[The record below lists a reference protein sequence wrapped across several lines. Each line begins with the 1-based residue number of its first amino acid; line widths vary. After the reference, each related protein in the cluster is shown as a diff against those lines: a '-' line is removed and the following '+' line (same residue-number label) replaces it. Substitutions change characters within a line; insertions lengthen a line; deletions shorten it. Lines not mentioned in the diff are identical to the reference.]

1 LIFRIPIQIIAG
13 GMALQILSDA
23 AYLAFTANTSNPA
36 PEGYNGARMTLTSGT
51 KLGPYEIQSPLGA
64 GGMGEVH
71 RARDTRLAREV
82 AIKVLPEAFA
92 RNTDRLERFEHEA
105 RLLST
110 VNHPNIL
117 AIHDVGCQGELHYLV
132 SELLEGQTLREKM
145 AAGPLSQRRV
155 TEYAVEI
162 ARGLAAAH
170 EKGVV
175 HRDLKPDN
183 IFITKDNRVKILDFG
198 LAKQVVGDGSLSA
211 ESATMTSP
219 TPTQPG
225 TVMGT
230 VGYMSPEQVRGQIVD
245 HRSDIF
251 SFGAILYE
259 MVSGKRAFKGDT
271 SVETMNAIL
280 KEDPPELSESGLNVM
295 PGLDR
300 IVRHC
305 LEKEP
310 GLRFQSARDLS
321 FDLESLSSLSSA
333 SKTVVAARA
342 SQRRLRNALLIAI
355 PVLLVAAAAF
365 WAGHAAQ
372 NSPAPVFT
380 RLTFRGGHVGSAR
393 FSPDGHTVVY
403 SAEFGDEPLQIY
415 TTRPDAP
422 QSRELGL
429 KNSSILAV
437 SKQDELAI
445 TLNHLQMAA
454 NAGGGTLARVPLTGG
469 SPRELNEAV
478 GSADWSPDGQSLAFC
493 ALTDKSARLEYPQGT
508 RLYETQ
514 GWIGQLRISP
524 DGNLVA
530 FIDHPIRWDSLGRVM
545 VVDRQGKSRVLT
557 GSFSDIRGLAWAPS
571 GKEIW
576 FTGSAVH
583 LSGNLFAVDL
593 QGHQRLVWAGAG
605 GVVLQDIS
613 PDGRVLFIR
622 ENRRRG
628 IAGLFPGHNSEVDMS
643 WQDWSLLTRISPD
656 GKWIFFSEEGD
667 GGGKQYSAYM
677 RATDGSPAIRLGDGT
692 PYGIS
697 PDLKWVSSIIPGQP
711 QQLWLLPTRAG
722 EPKNL
727 SQPGFDYDFATWF
740 PDGKHM
746 FVIGREPGK
755 QTRSYLT
762 TMDSGVLKPV
772 TPEGVQ
778 GFPTEDGK
786 EIISRQGEVLTF
798 YPIGGGQPRS
808 VKAKIPDLIFPLSG
822 ATGRYVIG
830 AEQPGVP
837 LKLYRY
843 DTLTGEKQPWRELV
857 PADRSGVFNATM
869 FDVTPD
875 ARWYAY
881 SYVRDLSDVYLVEG
895 LR

>member
-1 LIFRIPIQIIAG
+1 MLTG
-13 GMALQILSDA
+13 GA
-23 AYLAFTANTSNPA
+23 
-36 PEGYNGARMTLTSGT
+36 
-51 KLGPYEIQSPLGA
+51 KLGPYEIVGPLGA

-92 RNTDRLERFEHEA
+92 RDADRLQRFEHEA

-117 AIHDVGCQGELHYLV
+117 AIYDVGQQGDLHYLV
-132 SELLEGQTLREKM
+132 SELLDGQTLREKM
-145 AAGPLSQRRV
+145 TSGPLSQRRV
-155 TEYAVEI
+155 TEYAVEM

-198 LAKQVVGDGSLSA
+198 LAKQALLEGGLSGQ
-211 ESATMTSP
+211 SVTMGGP

-230 VGYMSPEQVRGQIVD
+230 VGYMSPEQVRGQTLD

-271 SVETMNAIL
+271 GVETMNAIL
-280 KEDPPELSESGLNVM
+280 KEDPPELSQSGLNVM

-305 LEKEP
+305 LDKEP

-321 FDLESLSSLSSA
+321 FDLESLSSPSTGTATVGASHLS
-333 SKTVVAARA
+333 
-342 SQRRLRNALLIAI
+342 QMRLRTPLLIAV
-355 PVLLVAAAAF
+355 PVLFLLTAAAF
-365 WAGHAAQ
+365 WAGRASRETAA
-372 NSPAPVFT
+372 PLFT
-380 RLTFRGGHVGSAR
+380 RLTFRGGHVSSAR

-403 SAEFGDEPLQIY
+403 SAAFGDEPLQIY

-422 QSRELGL
+422 QSRDLGL
-429 KNSSILAV
+429 KHSSILAV
-437 SKQDELAI
+437 SRQDELAV
-445 TLNHLQMAA
+445 TLNHVQGTA

-469 SPRELNEAV
+469 SPRELSEAV
-478 GSADWSPDGQSLAFC
+478 GCADWSPDGQSLAFG
-493 ALTDKSARLEYPQGT
+493 AMTEKGVRLEYPQGT
-508 RLYETQ
+508 VLYETQ
-514 GWIGQLRISP
+514 GWIDKVRVSP
-524 DGNLVA
+524 DGNLVG
-530 FIDHPIRWDSLGRVM
+530 FIDHPIRWDSLGSVM
-545 VVDRQGKSRVLT
+545 VTDRQGKRRVLA
-557 GSFSDIRGLAWAPS
+557 GPFSDIRGIAWSPS

-576 FTGSAVH
+576 FTASNVH
-583 LSGNLFAVDL
+583 LSSNLFAVDME
-593 QGHQRLVWAGAG
+593 GHQRLVWASAG

-613 PDGRVLFIR
+613 SDGRVLFIR

-628 IAGLFPGHNSEVDMS
+628 IAGLFPGHVSETDLS
-643 WQDWSLLTRISPD
+643 WQDWSLITRISPD

-667 GGGKQYSAYM
+667 GGGQKYSAYM

-692 PYGIS
+692 PYGVS
-697 PDLKWVSSIIPGQP
+697 PDLKWVASIIPGQP

-727 SQPGFDYDFATWF
+727 SQPGFDYDFAVWF
-740 PDGKHM
+740 PDGKHLL
-746 FVIGREPGK
+746 VTGREPGK

-762 TMDSGVLKPV
+762 TMDGGPLTAI
-772 TPEGVQ
+772 TPEGLQ
-778 GFPTEDGK
+778 GFPTEDGN
-786 EIISRQGEVLTF
+786 EVVARQGDMLMF
-798 YPIGGGQPRS
+798 YPVSGGQPRS
-808 VKAKIPDLIFPLSG
+808 VKAKIPNLAFPDSG
-822 ATGRYVIG
+822 STGRYVIG
-830 AEQPGVP
+830 AEKEEVP
-837 LKLYRY
+837 LVLYRY
-843 DTLTGEKQPWRELV
+843 DTETGEKKFWKELV
-857 PADRSGVFNATM
+857 PADRAGVFVANV
-869 FDVTPD
+869 FDITPD

-895 LR
+895 LK

>member
-1 LIFRIPIQIIAG
+1 
-13 GMALQILSDA
+13 MAL
-23 AYLAFTANTSNPA
+23 TA
-36 PEGYNGARMTLTSGT
+36 GT
-51 KLGPYEIQSPLGA
+51 RLGPYEIQSPLGA

-82 AIKVLPEAFA
+82 AIKVLPETFA
-92 RNTDRLERFEHEA
+92 RNADRLERFEHEA

-117 AIHDVGCQGELHYLV
+117 AIHDVGCQGDLHYLV
-132 SELLEGQTLREKM
+132 SELLEGQTLRERM
-145 AAGPLSQRRV
+145 SAGPLSQRRV

-198 LAKQVVGDGSLSA
+198 LAKQAIVEGGLSGQ
-211 ESATMTSP
+211 SATMAGP

-230 VGYMSPEQVRGQIVD
+230 VGYMSPEQVRGQTVD
-245 HRSDIF
+245 HRSDFF

-259 MVSGKRAFKGDT
+259 MVSGKRAFKGDS

-295 PGLDR
+295 PGLER

-305 LEKEP
+305 LEKDP
-310 GLRFQSARDLS
+310 GLRFQSARDLA
-321 FDLESLSSLSSA
+321 FDLDSLSSLSSA
-333 SKTVVAARA
+333 TKAVAGSRLSPA
-342 SQRRLRNALLIAI
+342 RLRNSLAIGIAA
-355 PVLLVAAAAF
+355 VLLAAAAF
-365 WAGHAAQ
+365 WAWHATRK
-372 NSPAPVFT
+372 SSAPVFT
-380 RLTFRGGHVGSAR
+380 RLTFRGGHVSAAR
-393 FSPDGHTVVY
+393 FSPDGHTIVY
-403 SAEFGDEPLQIY
+403 SAAFGDEPLQIY

-429 KNSSILAV
+429 KNSSVLAV

-445 TLNHLQMAA
+445 TLNHVQPWA
-454 NAGGGTLARVPLTGG
+454 NAGGGTLARLPLTGG

-478 GSADWSPDGQSLAFC
+478 GSADWAPDGQSLAFC
-493 ALTDKSARLEYPQGT
+493 ALTANSAQLEYPQGT

-514 GWIGQLRISP
+514 GWIGNLRVSP

-530 FIDHPIRWDSLGRVM
+530 FIDHPIRWDSLGSVM
-545 VVDRQGKSRVLT
+545 IVDRQGKHRALT
-557 GSFSDIRGLAWAPS
+557 GSFSDVRGLAWSRS
-571 GKEIW
+571 GKEVW
-576 FTGSAVH
+576 FTASNVH
-583 LSGNLFAVDL
+583 LSSNLFAVDL
-593 QGHQRLVWAGAG
+593 EGHQRLVWASAG
-605 GVVLQDIS
+605 GVVLHDIFS
-613 PDGRVLFIR
+613 DGRVLFIR

-628 IAGLFPGHNSEVDMS
+628 IAGLFPGHDAEIDMS

-667 GGGKQYSAYM
+667 GGGQKYSAYM
-677 RATDGSPAIRLGDGT
+677 RATDGSPAIRLGDGS
-692 PYGIS
+692 PYGVS
-697 PDLKWVSSIIPGQP
+697 PDLKWVASIIPGQP

-727 SQPGFDYDFATWF
+727 SQPGFDYDFAIWL
-740 PDGKHM
+740 PDGKHLL
-746 FVIGREPGK
+746 VTGREPGK

-762 TMDSGVLKPV
+762 TMDSGLLTAV

-778 GFPTEDGK
+778 GFPTADGK
-786 EIISRQGEVLTF
+786 EFIARQGDFLMF
-798 YPIGGGQPRS
+798 YPVGGGQPRS
-808 VKAKIPDLIFPLSG
+808 IKAKIPNLTFPLSG
-822 ATGRYVIG
+822 QLGRYVIG
-830 AEQPGVP
+830 AEQPEVP
-837 LKLYRY
+837 LQLYRY
-843 DTLTGEKQPWRELV
+843 DTVTGERKPWRELV
-857 PADRSGVFNATM
+857 PADRAGVYIANL
-869 FDVTPD
+869 FDITPD
-875 ARWYAY
+875 TRWYAY

>member
-1 LIFRIPIQIIAG
+1 
-13 GMALQILSDA
+13 MAVLG
-23 AYLAFTANTSNPA
+23 
-36 PEGYNGARMTLTSGT
+36 EYNGAHMALTSGT
-51 KLGPYEIQSPLGA
+51 KLGPYEIQSSIGA
-64 GGMGEVH
+64 GGMGEVY

-92 RNTDRLERFEHEA
+92 RDADRLQRFEHEA
-105 RLLST
+105 RVLST

-117 AIHDVGCQGELHYLV
+117 AIHDVGAQGDLHYLV

-145 AAGPLSQRRV
+145 NAGPLSQRRV
-155 TEYAVEI
+155 TEYAVEM

-170 EKGVV
+170 DKGIV

-183 IFITKDNRVKILDFG
+183 IFITKDGRVKILDFG
-198 LAKQVVGDGSLSA
+198 LAKQAIGEAGLSGQ
-211 ESATMTSP
+211 SATVAAP

-230 VGYMSPEQVRGQIVD
+230 VGYMSPEQVRGQTLD
-245 HRSDIF
+245 HHSDIF
-251 SFGAILYE
+251 SLGAILYE
-259 MVSGKRAFKGDT
+259 MISGKRAFKGDT

-280 KEDPPELSESGLNVM
+280 KEDPPELNESGLNVT

-310 GLRFQSARDLS
+310 GQRFQSARDLA
-321 FDLESLSSLSSA
+321 FDLESLSSLSGATKSVTGTHLA
-333 SKTVVAARA
+333 TAT
-342 SQRRLRNALLIAI
+342 RLRTPLLIAI
-355 PVLLVAAAAF
+355 PALLLAAAAAF
-365 WAGHAAQ
+365 WAGHATRK
-372 NSPAPVFT
+372 SSSPVFT
-380 RLTFRGGHVGSAR
+380 RLTFRGGHVGAAR
-393 FSPDGHTVVY
+393 FSPDGQTIVY
-403 SAEFGDEPLQIY
+403 RAELGDEPLQLY

-445 TLNHLQMAA
+445 TLNHIQPMA

-469 SPRELNEAV
+469 SPREINEAV
-478 GSADWSPDGQSLAFC
+478 GSADWSPDGQSLALGT
-493 ALTDKSARLEYPQGT
+493 LTNSSFNLEYPQGT
-508 RLYETQ
+508 RLYQTQ
-514 GWIGQLRISP
+514 GWIGDLRVSP
-524 DGNLVA
+524 DGNMVA
-530 FIDHPIRWDSLGRVM
+530 FVHHPIRWDSLGTIM

-557 GSFSDIRGLAWAPS
+557 GSFSDARGLAWAPS

-576 FTGSAVH
+576 FTGSNVH
-583 LSGNLFAVDL
+583 LSSNLFAVDL
-593 QGHQRLVWAGAG
+593 EGHQRLVWAGAG
-605 GVVLQDIS
+605 GVVLQDIF

-628 IAGLFPGHNSEVDMS
+628 IAGLFPGHDSEIDMS
-643 WQDWSLLTRISPD
+643 WQDWSLVTRISPD
-656 GKWIFFSEEGD
+656 GKWIFFAEEGD
-667 GGGKQYSAYM
+667 GGGPKYSAYM

-692 PYGIS
+692 PYGVS
-697 PDLKWVSSIIPGQP
+697 PDLKWVASIIPGQP

-722 EPKNL
+722 APKNL
-727 SQPGFDYDFATWF
+727 SKPGFDYDYALWF
-740 PDGKHM
+740 PDGKHLL
-746 FVIGREPGK
+746 VTGREPGK
-755 QTRSYLT
+755 QARSYLT
-762 TMDSGVLKPV
+762 TMDGGALTPV

-786 EIISRQGEVLTF
+786 EVVSRQGDSVKF
-798 YPIGGGQPRS
+798 YPIDGGQPRS
-808 VKAKIPDLIFPLSG
+808 VPAKVPDLTLAWG
-822 ATGRYVIG
+822 AQSGRYVIG
-830 AEQPGVP
+830 AERPAVP

-843 DTLTGEKQPWRELV
+843 DTVTGERKPWRDLV
-857 PADRSGVFNATM
+857 PADRAGVYVANI
-869 FDVTPD
+869 FDITPD

-881 SYVRDLSDVYLVEG
+881 SYVRDLSDLYLVDG

>member
-1 LIFRIPIQIIAG
+1 
-13 GMALQILSDA
+13 MA
-23 AYLAFTANTSNPA
+23 
-36 PEGYNGARMTLTSGT
+36 LTSGT
-51 KLGPYEIQSPLGA
+51 KLGPYEIQSSIGA
-64 GGMGEVH
+64 GGMGEVY
-71 RARDTRLAREV
+71 RARDTRLSREV

-92 RNTDRLERFEHEA
+92 RDPDRLERFEHEA
-105 RLLST
+105 RVLST

-117 AIHDVGCQGELHYLV
+117 AIHDVGAQGDLHYLV

-145 AAGPLSQRRV
+145 NAGPLAQRRV
-155 TEYAVEI
+155 ADYAVEM

-170 EKGVV
+170 DKGIV

-183 IFITKDNRVKILDFG
+183 IFITKDGRVKILDFG
-198 LAKQVVGDGSLSA
+198 LAKQAMGEAGLSGQ
-211 ESATMTSP
+211 SATMAAP

-230 VGYMSPEQVRGQIVD
+230 AGYMSPEQVRGQTVD
-245 HRSDIF
+245 HHSDIF
-251 SFGAILYE
+251 SLGTILYE
-259 MVSGKRAFKGDT
+259 MISGKRAFKGDT
-271 SVETMNAIL
+271 GVETMSAIL
-280 KEDPPELSESGLNVM
+280 KEDPPELSESGLNVT

-310 GLRFQSARDLS
+310 GQRFQSARDLA
-321 FDLESLSSLSSA
+321 FDLENLSSLSGATKPVTGSHPESA
-333 SKTVVAARA
+333 TK
-342 SQRRLRNALLIAI
+342 LRTPLLIAI
-355 PVLLVAAAAF
+355 PALLLVVAAAF
-365 WAGHAAQ
+365 WAGHATRKT
-372 NSPAPVFT
+372 SAPVFS
-380 RLTFRGGHVGSAR
+380 RLTFRGGHVGAAR
-393 FSPDGHTVVY
+393 FSPDGQTIVY
-403 SAEFGDEPLQIY
+403 SAELGDEPLQLY

-445 TLNHLQMAA
+445 TLNHIQPAA

-469 SPRELNEAV
+469 SPREISEAV
-478 GSADWSPDGQSLAFC
+478 GTADWSPDGQFLALGT
-493 ALTDKSARLEYPQGT
+493 LTNTSFNLEYPQGK

-514 GWIGQLRISP
+514 GWIGDLRVSP
-524 DGNLVA
+524 DGNMVA
-530 FIDHPIRWDSLGRVM
+530 FIHHPIRWDSLGAIM

-557 GSFSDIRGLAWAPS
+557 GSFSDARGLAWAPS

-576 FTGSAVH
+576 FTGSNVH
-583 LSGNLFAVDL
+583 LSSNLFAVDL
-593 QGHQRLVWAGAG
+593 EGHQRLVWAGAG
-605 GVVLQDIS
+605 GVVLQDIF

-628 IAGLFPGHNSEVDMS
+628 IAGLFPGHDSEIDMS
-643 WQDWSLLTRISPD
+643 WQDWSLVTRISPD

-667 GGGKQYSAYM
+667 GGGQKYSAYM

-692 PYGIS
+692 PYGVS
-697 PDLKWVSSIIPGQP
+697 PDLKWVASIIPGQP

-722 EPKNL
+722 APKNL
-727 SQPGFDYDFATWF
+727 SQPGFDYDFALWF
-740 PDGKHM
+740 PDGKHLL
-746 FVIGREPGK
+746 VTGREPGK
-755 QTRSYLT
+755 QARSYLT
-762 TMDSGVLKPV
+762 TMDGGALTPI

-786 EIISRQGEVLTF
+786 EVVSRQGDVMKF
-798 YPIGGGQPRS
+798 YPTDGGQPRS
-808 VKAKIPDLIFPLSG
+808 VPAKIPDVTLPWSG
-822 ATGRYVIG
+822 QSGRYVIG
-830 AEQPGVP
+830 AEQPAVP

-843 DTLTGEKQPWRELV
+843 DTVTGERIPWRDLV
-857 PADRSGVFNATM
+857 PADRAGVYVANI
-869 FDVTPD
+869 FDITPD

-881 SYVRDLSDVYLVEG
+881 SYVRDLSDLYLVDG

>member
-1 LIFRIPIQIIAG
+1 
-13 GMALQILSDA
+13 MAVLG
-23 AYLAFTANTSNPA
+23 
-36 PEGYNGARMTLTSGT
+36 EYNGAHMALTSGT
-51 KLGPYEIQSPLGA
+51 KLGPYEIQSSIGA
-64 GGMGEVH
+64 GGMGEVY

-92 RNTDRLERFEHEA
+92 RDADRLQRFEHEA
-105 RLLST
+105 RVLST

-117 AIHDVGCQGELHYLV
+117 AIHDVGAQGDLHYLV

-145 AAGPLSQRRV
+145 NAGPLSQRRV
-155 TEYAVEI
+155 TEYAVEM

-170 EKGVV
+170 DKGIV

-183 IFITKDNRVKILDFG
+183 IFITKDGRVKILDFG
-198 LAKQVVGDGSLSA
+198 LAKQAIGEAGLSGQ
-211 ESATMTSP
+211 SATVAAP

-230 VGYMSPEQVRGQIVD
+230 VGYMSPEQVRGQTLD
-245 HRSDIF
+245 HHSDIF
-251 SFGAILYE
+251 SLGAILYE
-259 MVSGKRAFKGDT
+259 MISGKRAFKGDT

-280 KEDPPELSESGLNVM
+280 KEDPPELNESGLNVT

-310 GLRFQSARDLS
+310 GQRFQSARDLA
-321 FDLESLSSLSSA
+321 FDLESLSSLSGATKSVTGA
-333 SKTVVAARA
+333 HLATAT
-342 SQRRLRNALLIAI
+342 RLRTPLLIAI
-355 PVLLVAAAAF
+355 PALLLAAAAAF
-365 WAGHAAQ
+365 WAGHATRK
-372 NSPAPVFT
+372 SSSPVFT
-380 RLTFRGGHVGSAR
+380 RLTFRGGHVGAAR
-393 FSPDGHTVVY
+393 FSPDGQTIVY
-403 SAEFGDEPLQIY
+403 SAELGDEPLQLY

-445 TLNHLQMAA
+445 TLNHIQPMA

-469 SPRELNEAV
+469 SPREINEAV
-478 GSADWSPDGQSLAFC
+478 GSADWSPDGQSLALGT
-493 ALTDKSARLEYPQGT
+493 LTNSSFNLEYPQGT
-508 RLYETQ
+508 RLYQTQ
-514 GWIGQLRISP
+514 GWIGDLRVSP
-524 DGNLVA
+524 DGNMVA
-530 FIDHPIRWDSLGRVM
+530 FVHHPIRWDSLGTIM

-557 GSFSDIRGLAWAPS
+557 GSFSDARGLAWAPS

-576 FTGSAVH
+576 FTGSNVH
-583 LSGNLFAVDL
+583 LSSNLFAVDL
-593 QGHQRLVWAGAG
+593 EGHQRLVWAGAG
-605 GVVLQDIS
+605 GVVLQDIF

-628 IAGLFPGHNSEVDMS
+628 IAGLFPGHDSEIDMS
-643 WQDWSLLTRISPD
+643 WQDWSLVTRISPD
-656 GKWIFFSEEGD
+656 GKWIFFAEEGD
-667 GGGKQYSAYM
+667 GGGPKYSAYM

-692 PYGIS
+692 PYGVS
-697 PDLKWVSSIIPGQP
+697 PDLKWVASIIPGQP

-722 EPKNL
+722 APKNL
-727 SQPGFDYDFATWF
+727 SKPGFDYDYALWF
-740 PDGKHM
+740 PDGNHLL
-746 FVIGREPGK
+746 VTGREPGK
-755 QTRSYLT
+755 QARSYLT
-762 TMDSGVLKPV
+762 TMDGGALTPV

-786 EIISRQGEVLTF
+786 EVVSRQGDSVKF
-798 YPIGGGQPRS
+798 YPIDGGQPRS
-808 VKAKIPDLIFPLSG
+808 VPAKVPDLTLAWG
-822 ATGRYVIG
+822 AQSGRYVIG
-830 AEQPGVP
+830 AERPAVP

-843 DTLTGEKQPWRELV
+843 DTVTGERKPWRDLV
-857 PADRSGVFNATM
+857 PADRAGVYVANI
-869 FDVTPD
+869 FDITPD

-881 SYVRDLSDVYLVEG
+881 SYVRDLSDLYLVDG

>member
-1 LIFRIPIQIIAG
+1 
-13 GMALQILSDA
+13 MAVLG
-23 AYLAFTANTSNPA
+23 
-36 PEGYNGARMTLTSGT
+36 EYNGARMALTSGT
-51 KLGPYEIQSPLGA
+51 KLGPYEIQSSIGA
-64 GGMGEVH
+64 GGMGEVY

-92 RNTDRLERFEHEA
+92 RDADRLQRFEHEA
-105 RLLST
+105 RVLST

-117 AIHDVGCQGELHYLV
+117 AIHDVGAQGDLHYLV

-145 AAGPLSQRRV
+145 NAGPLSQRRV
-155 TEYAVEI
+155 TEYAVEM

-170 EKGVV
+170 DKGIV

-183 IFITKDNRVKILDFG
+183 IFITKDGRVKILDFG
-198 LAKQVVGDGSLSA
+198 LAKQAIGEAGLSGQ
-211 ESATMTSP
+211 SATVAAP

-230 VGYMSPEQVRGQIVD
+230 VGYMSPEQVRGQTLD
-245 HRSDIF
+245 HHSDIF
-251 SFGAILYE
+251 SLGAILYE
-259 MVSGKRAFKGDT
+259 MISGKRAFKGDT

-280 KEDPPELSESGLNVM
+280 KEDPPELNESGLNVT

-310 GLRFQSARDLS
+310 GQRFQSARDLA
-321 FDLESLSSLSSA
+321 FDLESLSSLSGATKSVTGA
-333 SKTVVAARA
+333 HLATAT
-342 SQRRLRNALLIAI
+342 RLRTPLLIAI
-355 PVLLVAAAAF
+355 PALLLAAAAAF
-365 WAGHAAQ
+365 WAGHATRK
-372 NSPAPVFT
+372 SSSPVFT
-380 RLTFRGGHVGSAR
+380 RLTFRGGHVGAAR
-393 FSPDGHTVVY
+393 FSPDGQTIVY
-403 SAEFGDEPLQIY
+403 SAELGDEPLQLY

-445 TLNHLQMAA
+445 TLNHIQPMA

-469 SPRELNEAV
+469 SPREINEAV
-478 GSADWSPDGQSLAFC
+478 GSADWSPDGQSLALGT
-493 ALTDKSARLEYPQGT
+493 LTNSSFNLEYPQGT
-508 RLYETQ
+508 RLYQTQ
-514 GWIGQLRISP
+514 GWIGDLRVSP
-524 DGNLVA
+524 DGNMVA
-530 FIDHPIRWDSLGRVM
+530 FVHHPIRWDSLGTIM

-557 GSFSDIRGLAWAPS
+557 GSFSDARGLAWAPS

-576 FTGSAVH
+576 FTGSNVH
-583 LSGNLFAVDL
+583 LSSNLFAVDL
-593 QGHQRLVWAGAG
+593 EGHQRLVWAGAG
-605 GVVLQDIS
+605 GVVLQDIF

-628 IAGLFPGHNSEVDMS
+628 IAGLFPGHDSEIDMS
-643 WQDWSLLTRISPD
+643 WQDWSLVTRISPD
-656 GKWIFFSEEGD
+656 GKWIFFAEEGD
-667 GGGKQYSAYM
+667 GGGPKYSAYM

-692 PYGIS
+692 PYGVS
-697 PDLKWVSSIIPGQP
+697 PDLKWVASIIPGQP

-722 EPKNL
+722 APKNL
-727 SQPGFDYDFATWF
+727 SQPGFDYDYALWF
-740 PDGKHM
+740 PDGKHLL
-746 FVIGREPGK
+746 VTGREPGK
-755 QTRSYLT
+755 QARSYLT
-762 TMDSGVLKPV
+762 TMDGGALTPV

-786 EIISRQGEVLTF
+786 EVVSRQGDSVKF
-798 YPIGGGQPRS
+798 YPIDGGQPRS
-808 VKAKIPDLIFPLSG
+808 VPAKVPDLTLAWG
-822 ATGRYVIG
+822 AQSGRYVIG
-830 AEQPGVP
+830 AERPAVP

-843 DTLTGEKQPWRELV
+843 DTVTGERKPWRDLV
-857 PADRSGVFNATM
+857 PADRAGVYVANI
-869 FDVTPD
+869 FDITPD

-881 SYVRDLSDVYLVEG
+881 SYVRDLSDLYLVDG

>member
-1 LIFRIPIQIIAG
+1 
-13 GMALQILSDA
+13 MAL
-23 AYLAFTANTSNPA
+23 TP
-36 PEGYNGARMTLTSGT
+36 GM

-92 RNTDRLERFEHEA
+92 RDADRLQRFEHEA
-105 RLLST
+105 RVLST

-117 AIHDVGCQGELHYLV
+117 AIHDVGCQDGLHYLV
-132 SELLEGQTLREKM
+132 SELLEGQTLRERM
-145 AAGPLSQRRV
+145 SAGPLSQRRV
-155 TEYAVEI
+155 TEYAVEM

-170 EKGVV
+170 EKGIV

-183 IFITKDNRVKILDFG
+183 LFIPPDGRVKILDFG
-198 LAKQVVGDGSLSA
+198 LAKQAIGEGGLSGQ
-211 ESATMTSP
+211 SATMTGP

-230 VGYMSPEQVRGQIVD
+230 VGYMSPEQVRGQTVD

-280 KEDPPELSESGLNVM
+280 KEDPPELSESGLNVT

-310 GLRFQSARDLS
+310 GLRFQSARDLA

-333 SKTVVAARA
+333 TKPVIGSRL
-342 SQRRLRNALLIAI
+342 SQVRLRTPLLIAI
-355 PVLLVAAAAF
+355 PILLLVATAGF
-365 WAGHAAQ
+365 WAGHVTLR
-372 NSPAPVFT
+372 SPAPLFS
-380 RLTFRGGHVGSAR
+380 RLTFRGGHVSSAR
-393 FSPDGHTVVY
+393 FSPDGHTIVY
-403 SAEFGDEPLQIY
+403 SAAFGDEPLQIY

-445 TLNHLQMAA
+445 TLNHTQPAA
-454 NAGGGTLARVPLTGG
+454 NAGGGTLARLPLTGG

-478 GSADWSPDGQSLAFC
+478 GSADWAPDGQSLAL
-493 ALTDKSARLEYPQGT
+493 ARLTPNAVSLEYPQGKP
-508 RLYETQ
+508 LYETQ
-514 GWIGQLRISP
+514 GWVGDLRVSP

-530 FIDHPIRWDSLGRVM
+530 FIDHPIRWDSLGTVM
-545 VVDRQGKSRVLT
+545 VVDRQGKRRALT

-571 GKEIW
+571 GKEVW
-576 FTGSAVH
+576 FTGSNVH
-583 LSGNLFAVDL
+583 LSSNLFAVDL
-593 QGHQRLVWAGAG
+593 EGHQRLVWASAG
-605 GVVLQDIS
+605 GVVLQDIFT
-613 PDGRVLFIR
+613 DGRVLFTR

-628 IAGLFPGHNSEVDMS
+628 IAGLFPGHDSEIDMS

-667 GGGKQYSAYM
+667 GGGQGYSAYM
-677 RATDGSPAIRLGDGT
+677 RATDGSPAIRLGDGS
-692 PYGIS
+692 PYGVS
-697 PDLKWVSSIIPGQP
+697 PDLKWVASIIPGQP

-727 SQPGFDYDFATWF
+727 SQPGFDYDFAIWL
-740 PDGKHM
+740 PDGKHLM
-746 FVIGREPGK
+746 VSGREPGK

-762 TMDSGVLKPV
+762 TMEGGALTAI

-786 EIISRQGEVLTF
+786 ELISRRGDVLMF
-798 YPIGGGQPRS
+798 YPIEGGQPRS
-808 VKAKIPDLIFPLSG
+808 VKARIPNITFPLSG
-822 ATGRYVIG
+822 QPGPYVIG

-837 LKLYRY
+837 LRLYRY
-843 DTLTGEKQPWRELV
+843 NTVTGERKPWRDLV
-857 PADRSGVFNATM
+857 PADRAGVYIANI
-869 FDVTPD
+869 FDITPD
-875 ARWYAY
+875 GRWYAY

>member
-1 LIFRIPIQIIAG
+1 
-13 GMALQILSDA
+13 
-23 AYLAFTANTSNPA
+23 
-36 PEGYNGARMTLTSGT
+36 
-51 KLGPYEIQSPLGA
+51 
-64 GGMGEVH
+64 MGEVY

-92 RNTDRLERFEHEA
+92 RDPDRLERFEHEA
-105 RLLST
+105 RVLST

-117 AIHDVGCQGELHYLV
+117 AIHDVGAQDDLHYLV

-145 AAGPLSQRRV
+145 NAGPLAQRRV
-155 TEYAVEI
+155 ADYAVEM

-170 EKGVV
+170 DKGIV

-183 IFITKDNRVKILDFG
+183 IFITKDGRVKILDFG
-198 LAKQVVGDGSLSA
+198 LAKQAIGEAGLSGQ
-211 ESATMTSP
+211 SATMAAP

-230 VGYMSPEQVRGQIVD
+230 AGYMSPEQVRGQTVD
-245 HRSDIF
+245 HHSDIF
-251 SFGAILYE
+251 SLGTILYE
-259 MVSGKRAFKGDT
+259 MISGKRAFKGDT
-271 SVETMNAIL
+271 GVETMSAIL
-280 KEDPPELSESGLNVM
+280 KEDPPELSESGLNVT

-310 GLRFQSARDLS
+310 GQRFQSARDLA
-321 FDLESLSSLSSA
+321 FDLENLSSLSGATKPVTGSHPASA
-333 SKTVVAARA
+333 TK
-342 SQRRLRNALLIAI
+342 LRTPLLIAI
-355 PVLLVAAAAF
+355 PALLLVVAAAF
-365 WAGHAAQ
+365 WAGHATRKT
-372 NSPAPVFT
+372 SAPVFS
-380 RLTFRGGHVGSAR
+380 RLTFRGGHVGAAR
-393 FSPDGHTVVY
+393 FSPDGQTIVY
-403 SAEFGDEPLQIY
+403 SAELGDEPLQLY

-445 TLNHLQMAA
+445 TLNHIQPAA

-469 SPRELNEAV
+469 SPREISEAV
-478 GSADWSPDGQSLAFC
+478 GTADWSPDGQFLALGT
-493 ALTDKSARLEYPQGT
+493 LTNTSFNLEYPQGK

-514 GWIGQLRISP
+514 GWIGDLRVSP
-524 DGNLVA
+524 DGNMVA
-530 FIDHPIRWDSLGRVM
+530 FIHHPIRWDSLGAIM

-557 GSFSDIRGLAWAPS
+557 GSFSDARGLAWAPS
-571 GKEIW
+571 GREIW
-576 FTGSAVH
+576 FTGSNVH
-583 LSGNLFAVDL
+583 LSSNLFAVDL
-593 QGHQRLVWAGAG
+593 EGHQRLVWAGAG
-605 GVVLQDIS
+605 GVVLQDIF

-628 IAGLFPGHNSEVDMS
+628 IAGLFPGHDSEIDMS
-643 WQDWSLLTRISPD
+643 WQDWSLVTRISPD

-667 GGGKQYSAYM
+667 GGGQKYSAYM

-692 PYGIS
+692 PYGVS
-697 PDLKWVSSIIPGQP
+697 PDLKWVASIIPGQP

-722 EPKNL
+722 APKNL
-727 SQPGFDYDFATWF
+727 SQPGFDYDFALWF
-740 PDGKHM
+740 PDGKHLL
-746 FVIGREPGK
+746 VTGREPGK
-755 QTRSYLT
+755 QARSYLT
-762 TMDSGVLKPV
+762 TMDGGALTPI

-786 EIISRQGEVLTF
+786 EVVSRQGDVMKF
-798 YPIGGGQPRS
+798 YPTDGGQPRS
-808 VKAKIPDLIFPLSG
+808 VPAKIPDVTLPWSG
-822 ATGRYVIG
+822 QSGRYVIG
-830 AEQPGVP
+830 AEQPAVP

-843 DTLTGEKQPWRELV
+843 DTVTGERIPWRDLV
-857 PADRSGVFNATM
+857 PADRAGVYVANI
-869 FDVTPD
+869 FDITPD

-881 SYVRDLSDVYLVEG
+881 SYVRDLSDLYLVDG

>member
-1 LIFRIPIQIIAG
+1 
-13 GMALQILSDA
+13 
-23 AYLAFTANTSNPA
+23 
-36 PEGYNGARMTLTSGT
+36 
-51 KLGPYEIQSPLGA
+51 
-64 GGMGEVH
+64 MGEVY

-92 RNTDRLERFEHEA
+92 RDADRLQRFEHEA
-105 RLLST
+105 RVLST

-117 AIHDVGCQGELHYLV
+117 AIHDVGAQCDLHYLV

-145 AAGPLSQRRV
+145 SAGPLSQRRV
-155 TEYAVEI
+155 TEYAVEM

-170 EKGVV
+170 DKGIV

-183 IFITKDNRVKILDFG
+183 VFITKDGRVKILDFG
-198 LAKQVVGDGSLSA
+198 LAKQAIGEAGLSGQ
-211 ESATMTSP
+211 SATVAAP

-230 VGYMSPEQVRGQIVD
+230 AGYMSPEQVRGQTVD
-245 HRSDIF
+245 HHSDIF
-251 SFGAILYE
+251 SLGAILYE
-259 MVSGKRAFKGDT
+259 MISGKRAFKGDS

-280 KEDPPELSESGLNVM
+280 KEDPLELNESGLNVT

-310 GLRFQSARDLS
+310 GQRFQSARDLA
-321 FDLESLSSLSSA
+321 FDLESLSSLSGAAKPLTGSHLA
-333 SKTVVAARA
+333 SVTR
-342 SQRRLRNALLIAI
+342 SRTPWLIAI
-355 PVLLVAAAAF
+355 PALLLVAAAAF
-365 WAGHAAQ
+365 WAGHTTRK
-372 NSPAPVFT
+372 SSTPVFS
-380 RLTFRGGHVGSAR
+380 RLTFRGGHVGAAR
-393 FSPDGHTVVY
+393 FSPDGQTIVY
-403 SAEFGDEPLQIY
+403 SAQLGDEPLQLY

-445 TLNHLQMAA
+445 TLNHIQPMA

-469 SPRELNEAV
+469 SPREISEAV
-478 GSADWSPDGQSLAFC
+478 GSADWSPDGQSLALG
-493 ALTDKSARLEYPQGT
+493 ALTKNSFNLEYPQGK

-514 GWIGQLRISP
+514 GWIGDLRVSP
-524 DGNLVA
+524 DGNMVA
-530 FIDHPIRWDSLGRVM
+530 FVHHPIRWDSLGTIM

-557 GSFSDIRGLAWAPS
+557 GSFSDARGLAWAPS
-571 GKEIW
+571 GQEIW
-576 FTGSAVH
+576 FTGSNVH
-583 LSGNLFAVDL
+583 LSSNLFAVDL
-593 QGHQRLVWAGAG
+593 EGHQRLVWSGAG
-605 GVVLQDIS
+605 GVVLQDIF

-628 IAGLFPGHNSEVDMS
+628 IAGLFPGHNSEIDMS
-643 WQDWSLLTRISPD
+643 WQDWSLVTRISAD
-656 GKWIFFSEEGD
+656 GKWMFFSEEGD
-667 GGGKQYSAYM
+667 GGGQKYSAYM

-692 PYGIS
+692 PYGVS
-697 PDLKWVSSIIPGQP
+697 PDLKWVASIIPGQP

-722 EPKNL
+722 APKSL
-727 SQPGFDYDFATWF
+727 SQPGFDYDYAVWF
-740 PDGKHM
+740 PDGKHLL
-746 FVIGREPGK
+746 VTGREPGK
-755 QTRSYLT
+755 QARSYLT
-762 TMDSGVLKPV
+762 TVDGGTLTPV

-778 GFPTEDGK
+778 GIPTEDGK
-786 EIISRQGEVLTF
+786 EVFSRQGDAITF
-798 YPIGGGQPRS
+798 YPIDGGLPRS
-808 VKAKIPDLIFPLSG
+808 IPAKIPNITLPWSG
-822 ATGRYVIG
+822 QSGRYVIG

-843 DTLTGEKQPWRELV
+843 DTVTGERKPWRDLV
-857 PADRSGVFNATM
+857 PADRAGVYVANI
-869 FDVTPD
+869 FDITPD

-881 SYVRDLSDVYLVEG
+881 SYVRDLSDLYLVDG